1 MMGVRLAAMLM
12 LTLTGAM
19 RVPNAAPVR
28 HLKRHRE
35 PGDRDH
41 SSHSNGG
48 QVVLSTTAANVGQPA
63 DSSAALG
70 SGSTELPP
78 EASMVPEPGPED
90 QQQQEGGAK
99 KQPSYV
105 RWHVIKVPFPA
116 VPQLVTVAAAETG
129 SAWCFRHACAKVANV
144 SPSFHL

>member
-1 MMGVRLAAMLM
+1 M
-12 LTLTGAM
+12 
-19 RVPNAAPVR
+19 
-28 HLKRHRE
+28 
-35 PGDRDH
+35 
-41 SSHSNGG
+41 
-48 QVVLSTTAANVGQPA
+48 LSTTAANVGQPA
-63 DSSAALG
+63 DCSAALG
-70 SGSTELPP
+70 GGSTELLP

-105 RWHVIKVPFPA
+105 RWHVIKVPSPA

-144 SPSFHL
+144 SLIPSISRCGRPRGTAASRRPAQSRLA